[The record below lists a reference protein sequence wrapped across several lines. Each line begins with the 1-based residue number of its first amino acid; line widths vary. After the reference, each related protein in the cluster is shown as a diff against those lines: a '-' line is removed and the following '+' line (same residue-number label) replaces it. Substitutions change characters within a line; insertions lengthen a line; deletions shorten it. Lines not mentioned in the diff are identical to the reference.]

1 MRRALATAPVAG
13 LVVSAVLFAGCGAEA
28 GVAQAQQACGYVTT
42 SIRLYDRA
50 EHGPGSRSGVL
61 LARATADLETAVP
74 LAAAANIANPIFNP
88 LVTTLQEAGRVDE
101 GHLLTALRAQCAM
114 ADSSNPQ
121 APVINNTAPG
131 RSSPS
136 TLPGQ

>member
-13 LVVSAVLFAGCGAEA
+13 LVVSAVLLAGCGAEA
-28 GVAQAQQACGYVTT
+28 GVAQARQACGYVTT

-50 EHGPGSRSGVL
+50 EHDPGPQSGVL

-88 LVTTLQEAGRVDE
+88 LVTTLQEAGRVEE
-101 GHLLTALRAQCAM
+101 GYLLTALRAQCAM
-114 ADSSNPQ
+114 AESPNPQ
-121 APVINNTAPG
+121 APVINDTTPG
-131 RSSPS
+131 QSSPS